1 MIKDKNIA
9 WNRRRKFFPCRQM
22 AGVLDDGT
30 SGVPA
35 SLGAG
40 APDFVEIA
48 AALELSG
55 MRVDDED
62 EVYHFFPIPW
72 DMDIGDPI
80 RFRVW
85 FAHTATDAD
94 TPAFQVDYKGVAKQA
109 AITDAKSTPDESVAI
124 AAHTCSTTDNSL
136 EITAWAESDSHLYL
150 ASTDFAIILAL
161 EVTDLGSAS
170 ANEIVILGLEIDY
183 SVGAAPG
190 SFRRV
195 TRDAVASPSGP
206 NY

>member
-1 MIKDKNIA
+1 MIKDERIA
-9 WNRRRKFFPCRQM
+9 WNRKRVFFPCRQM

-40 APDFVEIA
+40 TPTFSEIA

-55 MRVDDED
+55 MIVRDED

-72 DMDIGDPI
+72 DMDIDQPI

-85 FAHTATDAD
+85 FVHTTTDAD
-94 TPAFQVDYKGVAKQA
+94 TPAFQVDYKGVGKQA
-109 AITDAKSTPDESVAI
+109 AVTDAKSTPDEAVTI

-136 EITAWAESDSHLYL
+136 EITAWAESSSDLYL
-150 ASTDFAIILAL
+150 VGTDFAIILAL
-161 EVTDLGSAS
+161 EVTDLGSAG
-170 ANEIVILGLEIDY
+170 NDEIVIMGLEMDY
-183 SVGAAPG
+183 TVAAAPNA
-190 SFRRV
+190 FRRV
-195 TRDAVASPSGP
+195 TRSAVASPTGP
-206 NY
+206 NF